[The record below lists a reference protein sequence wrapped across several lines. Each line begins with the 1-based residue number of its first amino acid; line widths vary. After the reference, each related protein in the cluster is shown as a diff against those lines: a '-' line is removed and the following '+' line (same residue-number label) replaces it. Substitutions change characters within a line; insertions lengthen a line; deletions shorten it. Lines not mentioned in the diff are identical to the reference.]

1 MAKSAFR
8 ALAIMEFI
16 AQCKTGATHSEIAS
30 GLNIP
35 KSSLTGLLRDLEQ
48 PGYLH
53 FEKSTSRYSIGSQVM
68 FLANAYLRNLNVVR
82 EAAPIVHRIFVELN
96 EFSALTLP
104 QGDDCIVVCAES
116 AASPLAH
123 SLNLGQRLPMLANA
137 VGRVIL
143 AFLDDA
149 EIEEYLATH
158 RPVAHTP
165 HTITKLK
172 DIRDELKK
180 VRKAGIAFAREEYL
194 PGITGIAAPVFNIEG
209 RPIASV
215 GIAVP
220 TARLTDKLERKIA
233 SVLLENAGMLSRLLG
248 AGSTTQARANLVE
261 TSLMSREVA

>member
-8 ALAIMEFI
+8 ALAIMEFV
-16 AQCKTGATHSEIAS
+16 AQRKTGATHSEIAA
-30 GLNIP
+30 GLSIP

-48 PGYLH
+48 PRYLH
-53 FEKSTSRYSIGSQVM
+53 FDEGTARYSIGSQVM

-82 EAAPIVHRIFVELN
+82 EGAPIVHRIFVELN
-96 EFSALTLP
+96 EFSAMTLP
-104 QGDDCIVVCAES
+104 QGDDCVVVCAES
-116 AASPLAH
+116 ATSPLAH
-123 SLNLGQRLPMLANA
+123 SLSLGQRLPMLANA

-149 EIEEYLATH
+149 EVDEYLATH

-165 HTITKLK
+165 QTLVKLK

-180 VRKAGIAFAREEYL
+180 VRKAGVAIAHEEYL

-215 GIAVP
+215 AVALP
-220 TARLTDKLERKIA
+220 TVRVTEKLERKITT
-233 SVLLENAGMLSRLLG
+233 VLLAQATALSRLLG
-248 AGSTTQARANLVE
+248 AGSTNQPRASQSGASE
-261 TSLMSREVA
+261 